1 MLTGKQLADYCE
13 KVYKAAWVY
22 WYGTCGYKCT
32 QSLYNSKKKQYPS
45 HYTSARASGYERD
58 IKAGKWCAD
67 CVGMIKSF
75 FWTGGVFEGDNH
87 YASNNCPDKS
97 ADGMFALCVE
107 KGKIATIPDIPGLVV
122 HKKGHIGVTIG
133 GGYTIE
139 MRGFSYDCVKRK
151 VKDGPWTEW
160 GKLPESMISYGDD
173 CDDCII
179 PQEPEGQRNL
189 RNGDEGADVKQLQEN
204 LIRLGFSCGK
214 WGADGEFG
222 DCTEQAVEAFQRA
235 YGLNDTGVFDGN
247 TREVMDD
254 ALDRLDA
261 TVEEPRYVK
270 IVGGNC
276 YVRSAPNTSGRKL
289 GVAHEGDV
297 LPYQGQT
304 SADGWHLVE
313 YKNQNGWVSGKYSR
327 LIDGGGEK
335 RGEKI
340 VDISHH
346 KTVDDYD
353 ALIRDTALII
363 LRPGVRKKDGKIY
376 RDDKFAEQSAELLK
390 RGVRFGT
397 FFYSMATNPEQGREE
412 ARAYVQYAKATNPLW
427 WSIDA
432 EYEGITTEAIAAF
445 VDELRAL
452 LGNAKIGAYIAN
464 EKYDKPYKYG
474 TIKKLFDF
482 DWIPC
487 YIHEPDHPCDLWQ
500 YTSHGRVAG
509 INEDVDLNRITGEG
523 HDLKWFIEG

>member
-1 MLTGKQLADYCE
+1 MLTGKQLSGYCE
-13 KVYKAAWVY
+13 KVYKTAWVY
-22 WYGTCGYKCT
+22 WYGSCGYKCT

-45 HYTSARASGYERD
+45 HYTAARTSGYERD

-107 KGKIATIPDIPGLVV
+107 KGKIVTIPDIPGLVV
-122 HKKGHIGVTIG
+122 HKKGHIGVYVG
-133 GGYTIE
+133 GGYTVE
-139 MRGFSYDCVKRK
+139 MKGFDYDCQRNK

-160 GKLPESMISYGDD
+160 GKLPENMISYGDD
-173 CDDCII
+173 CDGCII
-179 PQEPEGQRNL
+179 PPEPEGQRNL

-235 YGLNDTGVFDGN
+235 CGLNDTGVFDGN

-289 GVAHEGDV
+289 GVAHEGDI
-297 LPYQGQT
+297 LTYQGQT
-304 SADGWHLVE
+304 SADGWHLVK

-340 VDISHH
+340 VDLSKYQPTI
-346 KTVDDYD
+346 DYD
-353 ALIRDTALII
+353 ALIADTVLII
-363 LRPGVRKKDGKIY
+363 LRAGYRSKDGNIY
-376 RDDKFAEQSAELLK
+376 EDQKFQLHAGELTK
-390 RGVRFGT
+390 RGVRFGVY
-397 FFYSMATNPEQGREE
+397 FYSFAGRMKDAQEE
-412 ARAYVQYAKATNPLW
+412 ARMFWRYARDYNPLFW
-427 WSIDA
+427 AVDV
-432 EYEGITTEAIAAF
+432 EQDCITNEAIKAF
-445 VDELRAL
+445 QHELRAMGAL
-452 LGNAKIGAYIAN
+452 KVGAYVAN
-464 EKYDKPYKYG
+464 HLYKKYDFDSVKS
-474 TIKKLFDF
+474 LFDF
-482 DWIPC
+482 VWIPR
-487 YIHEPDHPCDLWQ
+487 YSAIRPAHPCDLWQ

-523 HDLKWFIEG
+523 HDIAWFIEG